1 MHISIKM
8 KASLFKET
16 EIPSGVEVSRNGKE
30 VLVKGPLGEIK
41 KSFDFGKLDFEVK
54 EGKVR
59 IGNEKSTRS
68 EKKMMNTIT
77 ARLKNMIKGVQE
89 KFEYKLKVC
98 AGHFP
103 MTVKVE
109 GNKAIVKNFL
119 GEKKDRIV
127 PIPQGAEVQVNK
139 DIITISAID
148 IDIAGQAAA
157 RFESNVKA
165 PNKDRRIFQDGIYMT
180 NKAGRDL

>member
-1 MHISIKM
+1 MN
-8 KASLFKET
+8 LFREI
-16 EIPSGVEVSRNGKE
+16 EIPSGVEVSKNGKE
-30 VLVKGPLGEIK
+30 VLVKGPLGEVK
-41 KSFDFGKLDFEVK
+41 KSFDFGKLNFEVK
-54 EGKVR
+54 EGKIK
-59 IGNEKSTRS
+59 IGNEKSTRN
-68 EKKMMNTIT
+68 EKKMMNTIV
-77 ARLKNMIKGVQE
+77 ARVNNMIKGVQE

-109 GNKAIVKNFL
+109 GDKVVVKNFL

-127 PIPQGAEVQVNK
+127 PIPKGAEIEVNK
-139 DIITISAID
+139 DMITIFAID

-157 RFESNVKA
+157 KFESNVKA

-180 NKAGRDL
+180 SKAGREL